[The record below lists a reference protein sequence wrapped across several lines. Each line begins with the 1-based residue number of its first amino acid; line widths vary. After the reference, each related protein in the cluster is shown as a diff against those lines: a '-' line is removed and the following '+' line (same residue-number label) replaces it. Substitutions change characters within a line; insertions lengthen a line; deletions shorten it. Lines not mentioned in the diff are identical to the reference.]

1 MQNIFEDL
9 EKFIGWIIKLEKKM
23 LFGVK
28 KCITSIMVEMDI
40 TKGLPVEVE
49 ILWDE
54 RVIKQRLDYL
64 HIPF

>member
-1 MQNIFEDL
+1 
-9 EKFIGWIIKLEKKM
+9 
-23 LFGVK
+23 
-28 KCITSIMVEMDI
+28 MVEMDI